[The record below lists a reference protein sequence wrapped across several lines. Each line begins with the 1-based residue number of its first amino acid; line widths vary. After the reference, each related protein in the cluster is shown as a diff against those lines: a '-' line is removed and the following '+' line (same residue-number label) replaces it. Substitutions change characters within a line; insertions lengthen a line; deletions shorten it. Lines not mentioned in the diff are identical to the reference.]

1 MAKFTVEYTVHVG
14 DKVSFIEHG
23 VTADGMMYDE
33 VQMGTVQDISQLPD
47 VFVEGFRNSD
57 HQYTRW
63 KKDICKLHFKHSEYE
78 EYGPSFKI
86 EFEKNEP
93 LEFVHKG
100 DVDTKEFYDIEYIRY
115 AK

>member
-1 MAKFTVEYTVHVG
+1 MAKFIVEYNIHVG
-14 DKVSFIEHG
+14 DKVSFIIHH
-23 VTADGMMYDE
+23 VDHDE
-33 VQMGTVQDISQLPD
+33 VQMGTVQDISQIPD

-63 KKDICKLHFKHSEYE
+63 KKDIRNLHFHYSICE

-86 EFEKNEP
+86 EFEKKEP

-100 DVDTKEFYDIEYIRY
+100 DVDTKEFYDIEYIKY
-115 AK
+115 AE